1 MGVSREVFQTGVGK
15 FSDLSPYGN
24 KRERDTI
31 VLSATTKGITMFT
44 FTKFTLAQQFMVVSL
59 LILLSGMVVIGLW
72 VGKQIEIGVTNRTA
86 AVTSLY
92 VDSFVSPHLQDLPR
106 TNQLEPE
113 QLVALRQLLSE
124 TPLGKRIV
132 SFKVWSPDGRILY
145 SPNPNLIGRQFARDN
160 GLTEA
165 LAGEVN
171 SEVSD
176 LDEPENEYE
185 RQLWNE
191 LIETYAPV
199 WAEDGSKVI
208 AVSEFYQTPDDLEV
222 EIRAAQLRSW
232 LVVSVATLA
241 MYALLAGMV
250 GRASKIIQ
258 TQQAD
263 LLENVIQLRTL
274 LAQNE
279 QLNERVRRAAARTTA
294 LNERFLRRISADL
307 HDGPGQDLAL
317 ALLRIDSLVE
327 SCGRCPVQVSEGLTV
342 ADDFRTVQTAL
353 KSALDEVRTISAG
366 LRLPEIYSL
375 STAQTAC
382 RAIRD
387 YERKT
392 QHQVELVLDD
402 LPEDAP
408 LSVKITLY
416 RIVQEAL
423 ANGYRYANGAKQK
436 VQLKTDGENLCLK
449 ITDSGDG
456 FDPEAIS
463 LDGHL
468 GLAGMRERV
477 EILGG
482 HFDIDSQLGRG
493 TKIRAHLPLN
503 IPEANESV

>member
-1 MGVSREVFQTGVGK
+1 M
-15 FSDLSPYGN
+15 
-24 KRERDTI
+24 
-31 VLSATTKGITMFT
+31 VLNTTTKGMTMFS
-44 FTKFTLAQQFMVVSL
+44 FTKFTLAQQFIVVSF

-92 VDSFVSPHLQDLPR
+92 VDSFVSPHLQDLPN
-106 TNQLEPE
+106 TNKLESE

-132 SFKVWSPDGRILY
+132 SFKVWSPNGRILY
-145 SPNPNLIGRQFARDN
+145 SPNPNLIGRQFAPDN

-171 SEVSD
+171 SAVSN

-185 RQLWNE
+185 RQLWDE

-199 WAEDGSKVI
+199 WAKDGSKVI
-208 AVSEFYQTPDDLEV
+208 AVSEFYQMPDELEA

-232 LVVSVATLA
+232 LVVAVATLV

-263 LLENVIQLRTL
+263 LQENVIQLRTL
-274 LAQNE
+274 LAENE
-279 QLNERVRRAAARTTA
+279 ELNERVRRAAARTTA

-307 HDGPGQDLAL
+307 HDGPGQDLGL

-353 KSALDEVRTISAG
+353 KSALDEVRAISAG
-366 LRLPEIYSL
+366 LRLPEIDSL
-375 STAQTAC
+375 STAETIR

-387 YERKT
+387 YNRKT
-392 QHQVELVLDD
+392 QHQVELILDD

-423 ANGYRYANGAKQK
+423 ANGYRHANGAKQN
-436 VQLKTDGENLCLK
+436 VRLKMEGQNLRLE
-449 ITDSGDG
+449 IADSGNG
-456 FDPEAIS
+456 FNPEAIPA
-463 LDGHL
+463 DGHL

-482 HFDIDSQLGRG
+482 HFDIDSQPGRG
-493 TKIRAHLPLN
+493 TTIRAYLPLN
-503 IPEANESV
+503 IPEVTNNV